1 MDLLYSYIQLPSVG
15 TEKRKKKEKTG
26 NSNRREETVI
36 KKDKSRN
43 VKNGKRIDH
52 ISLTFHSRLHLFAFP
67 HLRVFLSFFVS
78 ISQQSTGG
86 NLTQKTPLKRLLRG
100 QNNVLRGVRHLNQSS
115 VFPESN

>member
-67 HLRVFLSFFVS
+67 HLRVFFFV
-78 ISQQSTGG
+78 
-86 NLTQKTPLKRLLRG
+86 LLR
-100 QNNVLRGVRHLNQSS
+100 LN
-115 VFPESN
+115 FPAINRWKPDAENAIETIATWAK